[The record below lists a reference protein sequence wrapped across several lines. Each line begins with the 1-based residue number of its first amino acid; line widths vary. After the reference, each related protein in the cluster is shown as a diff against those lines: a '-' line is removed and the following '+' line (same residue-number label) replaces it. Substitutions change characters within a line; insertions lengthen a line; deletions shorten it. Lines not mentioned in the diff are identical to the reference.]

1 MSQSNVEGKIKKT
14 EYCHVFSMFIDLIIY
29 NKNTIDGIIITT
41 DNTKLY
47 TEKTT
52 DKVIFLEINLN
63 IIILWYSDITTW
75 DITFYG
81 YF

>member
-1 MSQSNVEGKIKKT
+1 MEGKIKKT
-14 EYCHVFSMFIDLIIY
+14 EYCLVFSMFIDLIIY
-29 NKNTIDGIIITT
+29 NENTIDGIIITT

-63 IIILWYSDITTW
+63 IIIL
-75 DITFYG
+75 
-81 YF
+81 